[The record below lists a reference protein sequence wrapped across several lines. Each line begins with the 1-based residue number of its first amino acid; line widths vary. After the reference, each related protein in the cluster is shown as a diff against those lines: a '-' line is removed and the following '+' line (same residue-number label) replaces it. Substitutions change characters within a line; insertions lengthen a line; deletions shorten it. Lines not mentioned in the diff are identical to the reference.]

1 VTSGFRLLRA
11 ERKALLATRAELDRT
26 RLALALHEIRAVL
39 APAQDPDRAAG
50 LRPAAA
56 VLVRVLGAVA
66 GRRRL
71 ARWLRIAWLGFAVLR
86 IARNWR

>member
-1 VTSGFRLLRA
+1 MTDGVRTMRA

-26 RLALALHEIRAVL
+26 RAALALHEIRRIVL
-39 APAQDPDRAAG
+39 PPPDADRAAG

-56 VLVRVLGAVA
+56 VLVRVLGPLA
-66 GRRRL
+66 GRQRL
-71 ARWLRIAWLGFAVLR
+71 ARWLRIAWLGLAALR